1 VNTCSTPHAQTGP
14 DHTVRAPLRVLLSA
28 GQDTADSPPEPSAGT
43 SVGGASAGRCRRG
56 RPGPRLAGCENLSR
70 PRSASAHPA
79 FTAAAHAAAR
89 ARDATSNARDASSSA
104 TVALAK
110 VRTTSTRAASNSS
123 ANRAAASTTSSAITH
138 RNLSTRDT
146 HPQPG
151 AGTTTGYRAKQVMH
165 FRATLCRVEGGA
177 PVRGRCRWA

>member
-1 VNTCSTPHAQTGP
+1 VNF
-14 DHTVRAPLRVLLSA
+14 
-28 GQDTADSPPEPSAGT
+28 
-43 SVGGASAGRCRRG
+43 
-56 RPGPRLAGCENLSR
+56 SR
-70 PRSASAHPA
+70 TRSASAHPA
-79 FTAAAHAAAR
+79 RTAAAHAAAR
-89 ARDATSNARDASSSA
+89 ARDATSRARCASSSA
-104 TVALAK
+104 TVARAR
-110 VRTTSTRAASNSS
+110 VRTTSTRADNNSS
-123 ANRAAASTTSSAITH
+123 ANRAAASTTFSAMTH